1 MTQVKNKKVGFI
13 GLGSMGKPMATNILK
28 AKIPLTVYDIR
39 EEPLAEMEK
48 LGAKVASSIKEVG
61 KESDTVVVMVLNYPQ
76 IKEVVLPPEG
86 VLGGMRSGSTLIVT
100 STISPLEIMEV
111 EKVAQECGVAVL
123 DSPVSGGRR
132 GAEEG
137 SLAIMVGGSGKALR
151 ENKAVLGAMGKN
163 IYHVGK
169 VGQGQ
174 AEKMINQM
182 LFCANIVSLAEAM
195 VMAKKLGLNLPAMVD
210 IQSKSSG
217 DSFVLRNYAPRMI
230 AGDFE
235 AKAAINV
242 LIKDTRLIMD
252 TGLKLDVLLP
262 ISSLSYQLYR
272 MADSRGLGRQDVS
285 AIMKVFEELTGV
297 KVSHDNKK
305 AKQSAK

>member
-1 MTQVKNKKVGFI
+1 
-13 GLGSMGKPMATNILK
+13 
-28 AKIPLTVYDIR
+28 
-39 EEPLAEMEK
+39 
-48 LGAKVASSIKEVG
+48 
-61 KESDTVVVMVLNYPQ
+61 
-76 IKEVVLPPEG
+76 
-86 VLGGMRSGSTLIVT
+86 MRRGSTLIVT
-100 STISPLEIMEV
+100 STISPLEVIEA

-137 SLAIMVGGSGKALR
+137 SLAIMVGGNGKALR
-151 ENKAVLGAMGKN
+151 ENEAVLRAMGKN

-195 VMAKKLGLNLPAMVD
+195 IMAKKLGLNLSAMVD
-210 IQSKSSG
+210 ILSKSSG
-217 DSFVLRNYAPRMI
+217 DSFVLRNYAPRMV

-235 AKAAINV
+235 AKAAINI
-242 LIKDTRLIMD
+242 LTKDTRIIMD

-262 ISSLSYQLYR
+262 ISSLPYQLYR
-272 MADSRGLGRQDVS
+272 MAESRGLGRQDVS
-285 AIMKVFEELTGV
+285 AIIKVFEELSGV
-297 KVSHDNKK
+297 KVSAGDEK
-305 AKQSAK
+305 S